1 MSATRR
7 EPNAPSAISDDESPS
22 LLIDATVAEL
32 GDWRGELLG
41 DLRRLILSADPGV
54 VEEVKWRYPSNAMR
68 GVPTWSRDGIIC
80 TGETYKD
87 KVKLTFARGASVPDP
102 TGLFNSSL
110 DGGTRRAIDIVP
122 GNRIDPESFTTLIR
136 AAIEVNRRCRKAT
149 ARNPHHETR
158 THR

>member
-1 MSATRR
+1 MSAMRR

-68 GVPTWSRDGIIC
+68 GVPT
-80 TGETYKD
+80 
-87 KVKLTFARGASVPDP
+87 
-102 TGLFNSSL
+102 
-110 DGGTRRAIDIVP
+110 
-122 GNRIDPESFTTLIR
+122 
-136 AAIEVNRRCRKAT
+136 
-149 ARNPHHETR
+149 
-158 THR
+158 